1 MEAELKALLTM
12 TVTITPAPAATA
24 YGGTVPGVSA
34 TWPTRIRWRRQEVA
48 TQAGE
53 AAVSDGHLWLD
64 SDVPVPSTLDLLTLP
79 GGQRAPIIAVDRVN
93 DEAGHHHT
101 VVYFGTPANG

>member
-12 TVTITPAPAATA
+12 LVTVTPAAASTA
-24 YGGTVPGVSA
+24 YGGTVPGAPAS
-34 TWPTRIRWRRQEVA
+34 WPTRIRWRRQEVA

-53 AAVSDGHLWLD
+53 AAIADGHLWLD
-64 SDVPVPSTLDLLTLP
+64 ADVPVPAVTDRLTLP
-79 GGQRAPIIAVDRVN
+79 GGERAAIIAVDRVN